1 MHGAFWAAMG
11 SSASSANSTRGKEPW
26 QYALLQLPSRP
37 AEACALKVLVH
48 VHHIRNSHTIVFS
61 PTLGLHTT
69 PNMRAAAILVALLAL
84 TGTALAAEPKSVAD
98 VVISLKDK
106 GYGILLEAVLAADKS
121 ILDALS
127 NPKLEAT
134 VFAPD
139 DKAFALLLKQLRISK
154 EDLLKNKALLTQ
166 VLSYHVLGVP
176 VPSSALKIRQTVQT
190 LLEGKT
196 GLLKITK
203 KFNHRL
209 HQTVVRLYATSGG
222 TAKVVQADIKVGKSY
237 IHAINRVLV
246 PGTQGIR
253 H

>member
-1 MHGAFWAAMG
+1 
-11 SSASSANSTRGKEPW
+11 
-26 QYALLQLPSRP
+26 
-37 AEACALKVLVH
+37 
-48 VHHIRNSHTIVFS
+48 
-61 PTLGLHTT
+61 
-69 PNMRAAAILVALLAL
+69 MRAAALLVALLAIA
-84 TGTALAAEPKSVAD
+84 GTASAAEPKSVAD

-106 GYGILLEAVLAADKS
+106 GFGVLLEAVLAADKA
-121 ILDALS
+121 ILDTLS
-127 NPKLEAT
+127 NPELEAT

-139 DKAFALLLKQLRISK
+139 DKAFVRLLKELGLTK
-154 EDLLKNKALLTQ
+154 EELLKDKALVTQ
-166 VLSYHVLGVP
+166 VLLYHVLGVP

-190 LLEGKT
+190 LLEGET

-209 HQTVVRLYATSGG
+209 HETVVRLYTTSGG
-222 TAKVVQADIKVGKSY
+222 TAKVTQADIKVGKSY